1 MGASLFLNVAF
12 ALHGILAGM
21 CIGLGLLIVWGPL
34 QTLKDPET
42 ARDFYEA
49 QWRSGDK
56 PFPLLSL
63 GTRSDPCI

>member
-1 MGASLFLNVAF
+1 MATPLLLDVAF

-21 CIGLGLLIVWGPL
+21 CIGLGLLVVWGPL
-34 QTLKDPET
+34 QTMKDPQA
-42 ARDFYEA
+42 ARDFFEA

-63 GTRSDPCI
+63 GTW